1 MAKKI
6 ISALFMAVFLLVFQ
20 SLPAQVIAPPAKEKE
35 RVRLFDSEE
44 PISMNFAVSIKG
56 LKADTNDSVYMDQ
69 EIQVQNLNGEWE
81 ALPFELRTRGN
92 FRLDRCYYPPMR
104 IRMAKDD
111 SKGTLFQGNRKLKL
125 VLPCSRSKNG
135 DSYVGKEY
143 LAYKMNELVT
153 EYSFRTRLVKVTFT
167 NLDDRKQE
175 PVELLGFVI
184 EDDEDAAERFEG
196 EILDGMKITPQIMA
210 DTATVLHDFF
220 QMMIGNTDWSG
231 LYQHNQKVMK
241 LDSKTV
247 VPFAYD
253 FDMTGLVNPPY
264 AQVNSN
270 ISITKI
276 TERLYRGFCRDESV
290 FQYARKVFLEKENEI
305 MGLVETYK
313 PYYSEADSKAM
324 KSFLGDFFSILKSD
338 RVFQDQIV
346 ESCRKPDGTYG
357 F

>member
-1 MAKKI
+1 MTKKI
-6 ISALFMAVFLLVFQ
+6 TSALCMVVFLLVFQ
-20 SLPAQVIAPPAKEKE
+20 SLTAQILAPPAPEKE
-35 RVRLFDSEE
+35 RVRLFDSDE
-44 PISMNFAVSIKG
+44 PLAINFSVSIKD
-56 LKADTNDSVYMDQ
+56 LRANTNDSVYMDQ
-69 EIQVQNLNGEWE
+69 EIQVQNPDGGWE
-81 ALPFELRTRGN
+81 TLPFELRTRGN

-104 IRMAKDD
+104 IRMSKDD
-111 SKGTLFQGNRKLKL
+111 AKGTFFQGNRKLKL
-125 VLPCSRSKNG
+125 VLPCSKSKSG
-135 DSYVGKEY
+135 DSYVAKEY
-143 LAYKMNELVT
+143 LAYKMNELIS
-153 EYSFRTRLVKVTFT
+153 EYHFKSRLVNVTFV

-184 EDDEDAAERFEG
+184 EDDEDAAQRFDG
-196 EILDGMKITPQIMA
+196 EILDGRKITPQIMA

-241 LDSKTV
+241 LDAKTV
-247 VPFAYD
+247 IPFAYD

-270 ISITKI
+270 ISISKV

-290 FQYARKVFLEKENEI
+290 FQYARKVFLEKENAI

-313 PYYSEADSKAM
+313 PYYSEAEAKAM

-338 RVFQDQIV
+338 KVFQDQIV
-346 ESCRKPDGTYG
+346 ESCRKPDGTYA